1 MKEQIH
7 EGLLARVVNRLGGWM
22 VVGIAL
28 AISNTFLVVFMV
40 THQVPEKTIVT
51 PAIQTKEYWVQGEGA
66 SPAYYE
72 QMATTF
78 TELLLTYNSEN
89 AVGRF
94 EEVLRHVN
102 PGASNELRRKLMAD
116 LDDIRTKQ
124 RASVFYPIEIKV
136 KGKSVMIFGDKVDMV
151 TGSVIGQNKRG
162 YRIDFDYRGGR
173 LFVAGFME
181 MPELQ
186 GGIGPY
192 EDMQRIKAG
201 NPENAAPAPVPV
213 EGEAK

>member
-7 EGLLARVVNRLGGWM
+7 EGLLNRLVSRLGGWM
-22 VVGIAL
+22 LVGVAL
-28 AISNTFLVVFMV
+28 AVSNLLLVGFMM
-40 THQVPEKTIVT
+40 THQTPEKTIVT
-51 PAIQTKEYWVQGEGA
+51 PAIQTKQFWVQGDAA
-66 SPAYYE
+66 SPEYYE

-102 PGASNELRRKLMAD
+102 PSSSTVLRRQLVAD
-116 LDDIRTKQ
+116 LDDIKTKQ
-124 RASVFYPIEIKV
+124 RASVFYPIELKV
-136 KGKSVMIFGDKVDMV
+136 KGKSVLIYGDKVDMV
-151 TGSVIGQNKRG
+151 TGTIIGQSRRG

-173 LFVAGFME
+173 LYVAGFAE
-181 MPELQ
+181 VPELS
-186 GGIGPY
+186 GGIGAY

-201 NPENAAPAPVPV
+201 NPENAAAA
-213 EGEAK
+213 EGATQ